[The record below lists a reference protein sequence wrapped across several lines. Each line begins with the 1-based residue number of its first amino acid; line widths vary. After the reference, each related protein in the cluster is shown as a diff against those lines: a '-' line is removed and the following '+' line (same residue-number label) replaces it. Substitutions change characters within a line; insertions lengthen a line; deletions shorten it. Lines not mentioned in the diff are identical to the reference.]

1 MRYGAAILAA
11 ALAVA
16 VSCSYFKKKDGPGP
30 PPVIRYM
37 NLKSVYNFVL
47 NKNRDAVE
55 VKKKLDAKLTRMKE
69 VERELEQPATDHVAL
84 LDEYRQLAV
93 DLSDLKGRSK
103 YYKAKILSQIDR
115 AVKNVAKTI
124 KADFIYNL
132 GDELVY
138 AKKEY
143 DVTEDIIREI
153 VRLEERRSP
162 EAR

>member
-1 MRYGAAILAA
+1 MKSGAALLALVTA
-11 ALAVA
+11 ALAA
-16 VSCSYFKKKDGPGP
+16 CSDMKKTDQGL

-55 VKKKLDAKLTRMKE
+55 VKKKMDAKMTRMKE
-69 VERELEQPATDHVAL
+69 VERELDEPATDHVAL
-84 LDEYRQLAV
+84 LDEYRTLV
-93 DLSDLKGRSK
+93 VELSDLKGRSK
-103 YYKAKILSQIDR
+103 YYKTKILSQIDR
-115 AVKNVAKTI
+115 AVKNVAKTV
-124 KADFIYNL
+124 KADFVYNL
-132 GDELVY
+132 GDELIY

-153 VRLEERRSP
+153 VRLEERRAP